1 MSQSWSVARGP
12 SPYPPALLC
21 QIPFLLLVRF
31 LLICWSVEAV
41 LNSGEFD
48 DVYVSTDSD
57 KIFDAVKHLNVKRHI
72 RPAHHAT
79 TRATVLDAMMDLM
92 ENIPKYDIF
101 AFFLPTCPFIKS
113 ESIKQ
118 GVQMLDDVTDSV
130 VSVSYYEEPIQLACI
145 KKGEHII
152 PIFDNLTAGLT
163 NSKFIQK
170 YVKPNGKINDL
181 VSLLNEQ
188 DLFPCI
194 FFSYSRKKCEEY
206 ANMISTSLV
215 DHEEVHHIEFI
226 LNKYLKGMFKNY
238 DKLMNSKNADV
249 QNINYAGGAGSI
261 TAAQFLGHSVL
272 VPGQVVSP
280 DDKGE
285 IHGVVD
291 LPAYSND
298 VGVTFTNPSGEIIHS
313 LTLGSQEK
321 GLVGFSW
328 TDIPDEI
335 KKNKTRL
342 TIQAYA
348 GNGEASDGISTAVY
362 NKVIAASAPKN
373 SEDVILETK
382 DYGEISANDAIK
394 LKTND

>member
-1 MSQSWSVARGP
+1 MTEISKSSEQS
-12 SPYPPALLC
+12 
-21 QIPFLLLVRF
+21 
-31 LLICWSVEAV
+31 
-41 LNSGEFD
+41 LN
-48 DVYVSTDSD
+48 
-57 KIFDAVKHLNVKRHI
+57 N
-72 RPAHHAT
+72 
-79 TRATVLDAMMDLM
+79 
-92 ENIPKYDIF
+92 
-101 AFFLPTCPFIKS
+101 
-113 ESIKQ
+113 
-118 GVQMLDDVTDSV
+118 
-130 VSVSYYEEPIQLACI
+130 
-145 KKGEHII
+145 
-152 PIFDNLTAGLT
+152 
-163 NSKFIQK
+163 
-170 YVKPNGKINDL
+170 
-181 VSLLNEQ
+181 
-188 DLFPCI
+188 
-194 FFSYSRKKCEEY
+194 
-206 ANMISTSLV
+206 
-215 DHEEVHHIEFI
+215 I
-226 LNKYLKGMFKNY
+226 LNKLGVKTQDEAQKPGNKNSLGQE
-238 DKLMNSKNADV
+238 DFLKLMTTQLQNQDPFAPMDNGDFIAQMAQFSTVTGITEINSNLT
-249 QNINYAGGAGSI
+249 NLGSKLEPNRVA

-298 VGVTFTNPSGEIIHS
+298 VGLTFTNPSGEIVHS
-313 LTLGSQEK
+313 INLGSQEK

-328 TDIPDEI
+328 ENIPDEI

>member
-1 MSQSWSVARGP
+1 MTEISKSSEQS
-12 SPYPPALLC
+12 
-21 QIPFLLLVRF
+21 
-31 LLICWSVEAV
+31 
-41 LNSGEFD
+41 LN
-48 DVYVSTDSD
+48 
-57 KIFDAVKHLNVKRHI
+57 N
-72 RPAHHAT
+72 
-79 TRATVLDAMMDLM
+79 
-92 ENIPKYDIF
+92 
-101 AFFLPTCPFIKS
+101 
-113 ESIKQ
+113 
-118 GVQMLDDVTDSV
+118 
-130 VSVSYYEEPIQLACI
+130 
-145 KKGEHII
+145 
-152 PIFDNLTAGLT
+152 
-163 NSKFIQK
+163 
-170 YVKPNGKINDL
+170 
-181 VSLLNEQ
+181 
-188 DLFPCI
+188 
-194 FFSYSRKKCEEY
+194 
-206 ANMISTSLV
+206 
-215 DHEEVHHIEFI
+215 I
-226 LNKYLKGMFKNY
+226 LNKLGVKTQDEAQKPGNKNSLGQE
-238 DKLMNSKNADV
+238 DFLKLMTTQLQNQDPFAPMDNGDFIARMAQFSTVTGITEINNNLTNLGSKLEPNRVA
-249 QNINYAGGAGSI
+249 

-298 VGVTFTNPSGEIIHS
+298 VGVTFTNPSGEIVHS

>member
-1 MSQSWSVARGP
+1 MTEISKSSEQS
-12 SPYPPALLC
+12 
-21 QIPFLLLVRF
+21 
-31 LLICWSVEAV
+31 
-41 LNSGEFD
+41 LN
-48 DVYVSTDSD
+48 
-57 KIFDAVKHLNVKRHI
+57 N
-72 RPAHHAT
+72 
-79 TRATVLDAMMDLM
+79 
-92 ENIPKYDIF
+92 
-101 AFFLPTCPFIKS
+101 
-113 ESIKQ
+113 
-118 GVQMLDDVTDSV
+118 
-130 VSVSYYEEPIQLACI
+130 
-145 KKGEHII
+145 
-152 PIFDNLTAGLT
+152 
-163 NSKFIQK
+163 
-170 YVKPNGKINDL
+170 
-181 VSLLNEQ
+181 
-188 DLFPCI
+188 
-194 FFSYSRKKCEEY
+194 
-206 ANMISTSLV
+206 
-215 DHEEVHHIEFI
+215 I
-226 LNKYLKGMFKNY
+226 LNKLGVKTQDEAQKPANKNSLGQE
-238 DKLMNSKNADV
+238 DFLKLMTTQLQNQDPFAPMDNGDFIAQMAQFSTVTGITEINSNLT
-249 QNINYAGGAGSI
+249 NLGSKLEPNRVA

-298 VGVTFTNPSGEIIHS
+298 VGLTFTNPSGEIVHTI
-313 LTLGSQEK
+313 TLGSQEK

-328 TDIPDEI
+328 ENIPDEI

>member
-1 MSQSWSVARGP
+1 MTDINKSSEQS
-12 SPYPPALLC
+12 
-21 QIPFLLLVRF
+21 
-31 LLICWSVEAV
+31 
-41 LNSGEFD
+41 LNAILSKLG
-48 DVYVSTDSD
+48 
-57 KIFDAVKHLNVKRHI
+57 VKTQEEVQ
-72 RPAHHAT
+72 
-79 TRATVLDAMMDLM
+79 
-92 ENIPKYDIF
+92 
-101 AFFLPTCPFIKS
+101 
-113 ESIKQ
+113 KQ
-118 GVQMLDDVTDSV
+118 GNKNTLGQEDFLKLMTAQLQNQDPFAPMDNGDFIAQMAQFSTVTGIT
-130 VSVSYYEEPIQLACI
+130 EINN
-145 KKGEHII
+145 
-152 PIFDNLTAGLT
+152 NLTNLG
-163 NSKFIQK
+163 SKLE
-170 YVKPNGKINDL
+170 PNR
-181 VSLLNEQ
+181 V
-188 DLFPCI
+188 
-194 FFSYSRKKCEEY
+194 
-206 ANMISTSLV
+206 A
-215 DHEEVHHIEFI
+215 
-226 LNKYLKGMFKNY
+226 
-238 DKLMNSKNADV
+238 
-249 QNINYAGGAGSI
+249 

-298 VGVTFTNPSGEIIHS
+298 VGVTFTNPSGEIVHS